1 MTRRDL
7 LEYLQDF
14 AWRDVAAAGLQPE
27 PTGAAAR
34 AGAVADPTGG
44 DDPVAAADL
53 PAMGRALA
61 VCRRCRLCQRR
72 TQVVFGAGNPRARVV
87 FVGEGPG
94 ADEDRIG
101 EPFVGRAGQLL
112 NAMLPSIGLKREDV
126 YIANVVKCRPP
137 GNRTP
142 ERDECDTCS
151 PFLMRQIAVIKPK
164 IIVALGAV
172 AAKTLLGVNDSMMNL
187 RGRFYEFAPMLPKN
201 APERDPSWQGSKLAV
216 TYHPAYLLRDPRQK
230 KEAWRDLQMVMEEL
244 GLKGK

>member
-14 AWRDVAAAGLQPE
+14 AWRDIAAAGPPAE
-27 PTGAAAR
+27 TTGAAAR
-34 AGAVADPTGG
+34 AGAAPVPAGGEDPL
-44 DDPVAAADL
+44 AAADL

-61 VCRRCRLCQRR
+61 ACPRCPLCRGR
-72 TQVVFGAGNPRARVV
+72 TQVVFGVGNPGARVV

-137 GNRTP
+137 GNRDP
-142 ERDECDTCS
+142 EPDEAAACM
-151 PFLMRQIAVIKPK
+151 PFLRRQIELIDPAVI
-164 IIVALGAV
+164 VCLGRI
-172 AAKTLLGVNDSMMNL
+172 AARHLLGNTAPISSY
-187 RGRFYEFAPMLPKN
+187 RGRWTTWAGRDVLP
-201 APERDPSWQGSKLAV
+201 
-216 TYHPAYLLRDPRQK
+216 TFHPAYLLRNPAAKRESWADFK
-230 KEAWRDLQMVMEEL
+230 KLREKLRADE
-244 GLKGK
+244 GKG

>member
-14 AWRDVAAAGLQPE
+14 AWRDIAAADPKLE
-27 PTGAAAR
+27 PAAAAAR
-34 AGAVADPTGG
+34 AGAALDPTGAE
-44 DDPVAAADL
+44 DPLAAADL

-61 VCRRCRLCQRR
+61 ACRRCRLCQRR
-72 TQVVFGAGNPRARVV
+72 TQVVFGVGNPRARVV

-137 GNRTP
+137 GNRDP
-142 ERDECDTCS
+142 EPDEAAACM
-151 PFLMRQIAVIKPK
+151 PYLRRQIELIDPAVI
-164 IIVALGAV
+164 VCLGRV
-172 AAKTLLGVNDSMMNL
+172 AASHLLGTTAPISSY
-187 RGRFYEFAPMLPKN
+187 RGRWTTWAGRDVLP
-201 APERDPSWQGSKLAV
+201 
-216 TYHPAYLLRDPRQK
+216 TFHPAYLLRNPAAKRESWADFK
-230 KEAWRDLQMVMEEL
+230 KLREKLRVDEP
-244 GLKGK
+244 KG